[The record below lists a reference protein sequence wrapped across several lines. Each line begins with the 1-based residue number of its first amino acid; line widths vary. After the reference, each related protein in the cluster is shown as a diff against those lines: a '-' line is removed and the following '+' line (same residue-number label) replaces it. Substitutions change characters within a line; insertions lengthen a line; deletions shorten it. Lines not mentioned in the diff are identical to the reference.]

1 MTGADSRGW
10 KSTGDAWQPLPVLV
24 KVLGDTLT
32 LRGAGEMETAVAAR
46 LCASDGGPQIA
57 TDEAELERAERPP
70 SAAGSGP
77 TQRAPHLWAG
87 HSVRAGLGGTLQSC
101 LVNRARLQEQD
112 FLLGLVGRAGIASLG
127 PG

>member
-1 MTGADSRGW
+1 VEA
-10 KSTGDAWQPLPVLV
+10 
-24 KVLGDTLT
+24 
-32 LRGAGEMETAVAAR
+32 AVAAR
-46 LCASDGGPQIA
+46 LCTGDGGPRIA
-57 TDEAELERAERPP
+57 TNEAELERAEQPP

-101 LVNRARLQEQD
+101 LVNWARLQEHD
-112 FLLGLVGRAGIASLG
+112 FLLGLVGRAGIAFLG

>member
-1 MTGADSRGW
+1 M
-10 KSTGDAWQPLPVLV
+10 DA
-24 KVLGDTLT
+24 
-32 LRGAGEMETAVAAR
+32 AVAAR
-46 LCASDGGPQIA
+46 LRAGGGGPEIA
-57 TDEAELERAERPP
+57 TDEAELERAEQPA

-112 FLLGLVGRAGIASLG
+112 FLLGLVGRAGIAFLG